1 MGEYTPAQCAP
12 SRTLEFW
19 FSRQCA
25 TNATPMAR
33 AYGCRQACPRV
44 WRVARSAVV
53 TGSSSGIGRAIAL
66 RLAADGF
73 WVLLADVRRDPLT
86 GGEPTDDLIRG
97 RGGAC
102 EFARADVSSRQD
114 CEQLVAQAVASTG
127 QLDVVVNNAALAGRH
142 SKPLLTTED
151 QDFDAIMA
159 VNIRGP
165 FMLCRAS
172 VRQMLTQPARRDA
185 RGRIVNITSQ
195 HGMVGAPGHAAYAIS
210 KAALVQLTR
219 QIAVEYGRDGIICNS
234 VAPGKIVTGTP
245 GDLSQNERS
254 AEYVRSRTPF
264 ARFGEPRDVASAVSF
279 LASDDASY
287 ISGATLMVDGGWM
300 AY

>member
-1 MGEYTPAQCAP
+1 MP
-12 SRTLEFW
+12 
-19 FSRQCA
+19 
-25 TNATPMAR
+25 
-33 AYGCRQACPRV
+33 
-44 WRVARSAVV
+44 RSALV

-97 RGGAC
+97 SGGAC

-114 CEQLVAQAVASTG
+114 CDQLAGHAVASTG
-127 QLDVVVNNAALAGRH
+127 QLDVLVNNAALAGRH
-142 SKPLLTTED
+142 SKPLLDTED
-151 QDFDAIMA
+151 EDFDAIMA

-165 FMLCRAS
+165 FMLCRAA
-172 VRQMLTQPARRDA
+172 VRQMLTQPARGDA

-195 HGMVGAPGHAAYAIS
+195 HGMVGAPGSRGLRRQQGGAGAADPPDRGRARARWHHLQQRRPGQDRHRHA
-210 KAALVQLTR
+210 R
-219 QIAVEYGRDGIICNS
+219 RPE
-234 VAPGKIVTGTP
+234 P
-245 GDLSQNERS
+245 EREIG
-254 AEYVRSRTPF
+254 AYVRSRTPF
-264 ARFGEPRDVASAVSF
+264 ARFGEPRDVAAAVSF

-287 ISGATLMVDGGWM
+287 VSGATLMVDGGWM